1 MVFSLNDKEGDK
13 NEKEPMRTVD
23 ESGIFCLSI
32 IGQIEGHYSLD
43 ANTKTTKYDH
53 VIPLLVSLEESES
66 VKGVLIVLNTLGG
79 DVEAGLAIAELIS
92 SMSKPTASIVLG
104 GGHSIGVPLAVSA
117 RRSFIVPSATMTIHP
132 VRTSG
137 LVLGVSQAF
146 DYLEKMQDR
155 IIRFITSHSEI
166 EDGYLR
172 QIMHRTDV
180 LVNDI
185 GSILEGEDA
194 VRCGLINEIGGVK
207 EAIADLTKP
216 DEVVAAANAYLSG
229 NVKPATLYKSGQTY
243 YYFDVQH
250 LGNLTDSETQIGE
263 YGIVRNHIYAININ
277 SIGGYGSPIY
287 IGTSNIVTPPEYP
300 DDPTGE
306 ETSFVSAEVRIL
318 SWRIVSQGVDI
329 QPNPEPTP
337 GV

>member
-1 MVFSLNDKEGDK
+1 MVFSLNDKEVDK
-13 NEKEPMRTVD
+13 NVKEPMRTVD

-207 EAIADLTKP
+207 EAIA
-216 DEVVAAANAYLSG
+216 YLKSFSED
-229 NVKPATLYKSGQTY
+229 VKNGL
-243 YYFDVQH
+243 
-250 LGNLTDSETQIGE
+250 
-263 YGIVRNHIYAININ
+263 
-277 SIGGYGSPIY
+277 
-287 IGTSNIVTPPEYP
+287 
-300 DDPTGE
+300 
-306 ETSFVSAEVRIL
+306 
-318 SWRIVSQGVDI
+318 
-329 QPNPEPTP
+329 
-337 GV
+337 